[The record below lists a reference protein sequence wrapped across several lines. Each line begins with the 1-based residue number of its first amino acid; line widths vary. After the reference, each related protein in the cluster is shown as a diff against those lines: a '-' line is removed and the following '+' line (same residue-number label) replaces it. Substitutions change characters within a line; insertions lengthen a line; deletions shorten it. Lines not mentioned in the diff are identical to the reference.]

1 MPALSLFLPIV
12 LFVSQNRPRVS
23 SAANLRKEGA
33 MNSDRFVNDQNL
45 ERFRK
50 LADAVTTASER
61 KTLLA
66 LLAEEHA
73 KFIELQKLRAPAC

>member
-1 MPALSLFLPIV
+1 MDTD
-12 LFVSQNRPRVS
+12 Q
-23 SAANLRKEGA
+23 
-33 MNSDRFVNDQNL
+33 FVNDQNL

-73 KFIELQKLRAPAC
+73 KFIELQKLRAPACSAAAPVFGCVGNDGRGGPPPHAG